1 MSLASRTGRRP
12 VSVYVTAQLIG
23 IALAAG
29 VAWLLWTVGVPPWLA
44 VGCWLGL
51 SAYLSRKRLATEVLG
66 SALQVGALLALAVP
80 AAPVLEALLEG
91 RDVTAIDV
99 ATTLFGPA
107 LSVVVLGGAGFVAGR
122 LLKRHA
128 RQRLGRRERR
138 RIGR

>member
-23 IALAAG
+23 IVLAAG

-44 VGCWLGL
+44 IGCWLGL
-51 SAYLSRKRLATEVLG
+51 SAYLSRKRLPTEVLG
-66 SALQVGALLALAVP
+66 SALYVGALLALGVP
-80 AAPVLEALLEG
+80 VAPVLEAVLEG
-91 RDVTAIDV
+91 RDLSAIDV
-99 ATTLFGPA
+99 ATSLFGPA
-107 LSVVVLGGAGFVAGR
+107 LSVVVIAGGAFVAGR

-128 RQRLGRRERR
+128 RQRLGRRERH

>member
-29 VAWLLWTVGVPPWLA
+29 VAWMLWTVGVPPWLA

-51 SAYLSRKRLATEVLG
+51 SGYLSRKRLPTEVLG
-66 SALQVGALLALAVP
+66 SALQVGALLALAVLV
-80 AAPVLEALLEG
+80 APVLQAVLEG
-91 RDVTAIDV
+91 RDVTAVDV
-99 ATTLFGPA
+99 ATSLFGPT
-107 LSVVVLGGAGFVAGR
+107 LSVVVLGGGAFVAGR

-128 RQRLGRRERR
+128 RQELERRERYET
-138 RIGR
+138 GR

>member
-29 VAWLLWTVGVPPWLA
+29 VAWLLWSVGVPPWLA

-51 SAYLSRKRLATEVLG
+51 STYLSRKRHPTAVLG
-66 SALQVGALLALAVP
+66 SALQVGALLALVVP
-80 AAPVLEALLEG
+80 AAPLLEAVLAG
-91 RDVTAIDV
+91 RDVTVLDV
-99 ATTLFGPA
+99 AASVFGPG
-107 LSVVVLGGAGFVAGR
+107 LTVVVLGGAAFAAGR

-128 RQRLGRRERR
+128 RRRLGRRKRHE
-138 RIGR
+138 IGR